1 MRRFKTEFGYHIVQL
16 LEKRGEELDLRHIL
30 IKPKLTQVNL
40 QEAKN
45 FLDSVSA
52 AIANGEMT
60 FEEASRRF
68 SDDEQ
73 TRFNGGQMSNFQSG
87 NNKFEVSQLDR
98 GLFGLINSLTEGEIS

>member
-1 MRRFKTEFGYHIVQL
+1 
-16 LEKRGEELDLRHIL
+16 
-30 IKPKLTQVNL
+30 
-40 QEAKN
+40 
-45 FLDSVSA
+45 
-52 AIANGEMT
+52 MT

-98 GLFGLINSLTEGEIS
+98 GLFGLISSLTEDEKQIF